1 MAEVSDC
8 RDGLMAEA
16 SDPTIGPGNIK
27 AEASGPTTG
36 RDDKKGDVLCGE
48 GKGETGLRG
57 KFARLGS
64 SVPILRLTVDHLS
77 IARSP

>member
-1 MAEVSDC
+1 
-8 RDGLMAEA
+8 MAEA
-16 SDPTIGPGNIK
+16 SDPGIGPGDIK

-36 RDDKKGDVLCGE
+36 RDDKKGVVLCGE
-48 GKGETGLRG
+48 GKGETEGLGG

-77 IARSP
+77 IARFP